1 MNRILLVEDDANL
14 GYILKEY
21 LQMNDLTVEWVKDGE
36 EGIKMFE
43 SSKFDLCILD
53 IMMPKKDGFEV
64 AHEIKAKSP
73 EMPLIFLTA
82 KSLKID
88 KLKGFKAGCDDF
100 IVKPV
105 DEEELIAQIHAVLRR
120 SNNLKEV
127 KNQFE
132 IGSFTFDPKS
142 QKLKND
148 QTTTTIQL
156 TQKESRVLHMLC
168 ISYGELVEIDHI
180 LKELW
185 GQNDYFKRRSMDVY
199 ISKLR
204 KYLSADPNVQLTNVH
219 GKGYILE
226 G

>member
-21 LQMNDLTVEWVKDGE
+21 LQMNDLIVEWVKDGE

-105 DEEELIAQIHAVLRR
+105 DEEELIARIHAVLRR

-132 IGSFTFDPKS
+132 IGSFIFDPKS

-148 QTTTTIQL
+148 QAESTIQL

>member
-21 LQMNDLTVEWVKDGE
+21 LQMNDLIVEWVKDGE
-36 EGIKMFE
+36 EGMKVFE

-73 EMPLIFLTA
+73 EIPLIFLTA

-88 KLKGFKAGCDDF
+88 KLKGFKAGCDDY

-105 DEEELIAQIHAVLRR
+105 DEEELIARIHAVLRR
-120 SNNLKEV
+120 SNNLREV
-127 KNQFE
+127 KQQYN
-132 IGSFTFDPKS
+132 IGSFHFDPKI
-142 QKLKND
+142 QKLEREGKS
-148 QTTTTIQL
+148 IHL

-168 ISYGELVEIDHI
+168 ISYGELVESDHI

-185 GQNDYFKRRSMDVY
+185 GQNDYFKRRSMDVF
-199 ISKLR
+199 ISKIR
-204 KYLSADPNVQLTNVH
+204 KYLSVDSSVQITNVH

>member
-1 MNRILLVEDDANL
+1 MNRILLVEDDQNL

-21 LQMNDLTVEWVKDGE
+21 LQMNDLAVEWVKDGE
-36 EGIKMFE
+36 AGMEAFE

-64 AHEIKAKSP
+64 AKEIKAISP
-73 EMPLIFLTA
+73 NMPLIFLTA

-88 KLKGFKAGCDDF
+88 KLKGFKAGCDDY
-100 IVKPV
+100 IIKPV
-105 DEEELIAQIHAVLRR
+105 DEEELIARIHAVLRR
-120 SNNLKEV
+120 SNSLRKV
-127 KNQFE
+127 KDQYR
-132 IGSFTFDPKS
+132 IGSFTFDPKC
-142 QKLKND
+142 QKLESD
-148 QTTTTIQL
+148 AATEPIQL
-156 TQKESRVLHMLC
+156 TQKESKVLHMLC
-168 ISYGELVEIDHI
+168 ISYGELVESDHI

-204 KYLSADPNVQLTNVH
+204 KYLSVDSNVKVTNVH